1 MYLPLLALLLLPA
14 RAWETVD
21 PPVAF
26 VKYLEDHPVTDT
38 PSVDESFFA
47 PVEECP
53 TLILDKEFF
62 TVREGELE
70 CLNDDYDP
78 ATFCLAKKTLLPLNR
93 ALVPYYNWQR
103 AVERSILFSEWQE
116 EVVDWRHG
124 IIGEGCCLSASAS
137 CEACMKHY
145 RGRQGGVPP
154 RRQVDEMREGWETF
168 LYEPPCNILEEL
180 YPNPKQES
188 ELRYPLRGA
197 QQLDT
202 WQYMPSYTFF
212 DDIYERIMNETY
224 AREKGFK
231 SLVTL
236 ERRVQALVEIARQVR
251 EAREA
256 MAPLL

>member
-1 MYLPLLALLLLPA
+1 MG
-14 RAWETVD
+14 AWEHHLLEFAYFLEYNIQSHLKLLSLSLLGKAPGLLFQID
-21 PPVAF
+21 YQE
-26 VKYLEDHPVTDT
+26 VK
-38 PSVDESFFA
+38 
-47 PVEECP
+47 
-53 TLILDKEFF
+53 
-62 TVREGELE
+62 VRMKLAGLKVLRGLPEVSEGFEIE
-70 CLNDDYDP
+70 
-78 ATFCLAKKTLLPLNR
+78 
-93 ALVPYYNWQR
+93 
-103 AVERSILFSEWQE
+103 
-116 EVVDWRHG
+116 
-124 IIGEGCCLSASAS
+124 
-137 CEACMKHY
+137 
-145 RGRQGGVPP
+145 
-154 RRQVDEMREGWETF
+154 
-168 LYEPPCNILEEL
+168 NILEEL